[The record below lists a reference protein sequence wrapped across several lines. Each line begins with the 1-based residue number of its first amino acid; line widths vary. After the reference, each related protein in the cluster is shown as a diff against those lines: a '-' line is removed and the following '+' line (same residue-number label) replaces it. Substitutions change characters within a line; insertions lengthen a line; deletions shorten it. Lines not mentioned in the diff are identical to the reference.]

1 MGKRNRHRHAQQQT
15 PSTSDLLAA
24 ATGGAD
30 EVTNDAVPAEEQP
43 TTPEPTGEETEPTTP
58 PEAPAEQTA
67 EAPAPAPEEQPKE
80 EETQPLPEPV
90 LGPEIA
96 DAPPPPPEPP
106 KPQENS
112 NAPQSRQAE
121 PTTPKTVVVAEQ
133 PVASTPTEERK
144 PLIMSSDLLPKGNPL
159 VRRREAAGVA
169 QHTAEGRRLIAKF
182 DEYEQMCAIKTDD
195 PKECAR
201 RIKFLSELTNLAC
214 SAMNEKS
221 DSITTDLIKIAFD
234 RFLTGWGTIYNEANL
249 FKRDYALNNPAQI
262 DKVNAFWVAIIQ
274 LIEAA
279 KYQRRISFDPKALAN
294 VLKNDSVVRVIVRMR
309 DTLVEKFGIDAS
321 DKQF

>member
-30 EVTNDAVPAEEQP
+30 EVTNDAAPAEEQP

-58 PEAPAEQTA
+58 SEAPAEQTA
-67 EAPAPAPEEQPKE
+67 EAPAPAPEEQPE
-80 EETQPLPEPV
+80 EETQPPPEPV

-96 DAPPPPPEPP
+96 DAPPPPEPP
-106 KPQENS
+106 KPQENN

-133 PVASTPTEERK
+133 PVASTQTERK

>member
-30 EVTNDAVPAEEQP
+30 EVTNDGVPAEEQS
-43 TTPEPTGEETEPTTP
+43 TTPEPTGEEAEPTTP
-58 PEAPAEQTA
+58 SEAPAEQTA

-80 EETQPLPEPV
+80 EETQPPPEPV

-133 PVASTPTEERK
+133 PVASTPTERK